1 MCYTDVHRV
10 LCFLIKWNTVKFKS
24 MILSYERFGKTCF
37 KKSWH
42 EICKPR
48 KMSVPDDGSGVF
60 SSATDGCTEHATHP
74 GRRQKILGH
83 CEDIFMY
90 QYVRLCRWR
99 GGAGR
104 TNSQHR
110 VKSLLPLC
118 TDTPTGLP
126 PETSERFGAAR
137 TTGKNFKQ
145 VLLDWSRSSLHKGA
159 LQRGGGGE
167 TVLISRLTC
176 SSGNF

>member
-1 MCYTDVHRV
+1 MKYCEIQIH
-10 LCFLIKWNTVKFKS
+10 
-24 MILSYERFGKTCF
+24 ERFGKTCF
-37 KKSWH
+37 NKSWH

-74 GRRQKILGH
+74 GRRLKILGH

-118 TDTPTGLP
+118 TDAPTGLP